1 MRKAKII
8 LSLPLTRDRNNEH
21 ATHTGMKKEKS
32 TSMRKTVL
40 LGLTAV
46 IISCLYSPG
55 MSLAQETG
63 PLLMKQELGYT
74 LGGGVAGS
82 AVGVILWF
90 TDPLNPNLSLRNSVK
105 DGFIVGTALG
115 AMFGFYMLN
124 NALVIPQE
132 SIPTEDFDQLLGMED
147 PWNSHDAFSRNRK
160 KPSSGWV
167 LPIIQFRF

>member
-1 MRKAKII
+1 
-8 LSLPLTRDRNNEH
+8 
-21 ATHTGMKKEKS
+21 MKNKTKL
-32 TSMRKTVL
+32 MFKTVL

-46 IISCLYSPG
+46 VFAHLYNPGISQ
-55 MSLAQETG
+55 AQETG

-124 NALVIPQE
+124 NALVIPRE
-132 SIPTEDFDQLLGMED
+132 NIPTEDFDQLLGMED
-147 PWNSHDAFSRNRK
+147 PWHSDDAFSRNRRR
-160 KPSSGWV
+160 PSKGWV
-167 LPIIQFRF
+167 LPLIQLRF